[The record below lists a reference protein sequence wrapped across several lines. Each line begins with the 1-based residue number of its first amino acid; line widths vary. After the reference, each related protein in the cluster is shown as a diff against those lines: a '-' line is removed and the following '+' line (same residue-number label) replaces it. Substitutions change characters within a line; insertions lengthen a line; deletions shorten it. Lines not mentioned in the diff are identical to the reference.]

1 MFGHTQHFLDE
12 VTQFVQ
18 GSKNRVKLTHLTPG
32 QTLNLTFAL
41 NINITQD
48 EVLRNNIQVAELF

>member
-1 MFGHTQHFLDE
+1 MFGQTQMFLEE
-12 VTQFVQ
+12 VTSFVE
-18 GSKNRVKLTHLTPG
+18 GSKNRVKLTQVSPG

-48 EVLRNNIQVAELF
+48 EALSNNIQVAELF